1 MIFAL
6 NGWFLCQFHQLY
18 PATVTMNPTRV
29 CILPWGENMLKWI
42 GTCDICFEWSV
53 SVLVSSAI
61 SFPTAA
67 TKIQLPLRTKYH
79 LVKLSL
85 HNLKIGQV
93 WFSIDDHLPQNNC
106 VCISSC

>member
-1 MIFAL
+1 
-6 NGWFLCQFHQLY
+6 
-18 PATVTMNPTRV
+18 
-29 CILPWGENMLKWI
+29 MLKWI
-42 GTCDICFEWSV
+42 GTCDICFEWLVSV
-53 SVLVSSAI
+53 SVSSAI

-67 TKIQLPLRTKYH
+67 TKIQLPLCTKYH